1 MMNKPAVNELQQK
14 VGCRYMLV
22 TTVSKRARQLM
33 EDPEALGER
42 KPVSAAVDELYKG
55 QLKIEFPEDYH
66 R

>member
-1 MMNKPAVNELQQK
+1 MMNKPAVNELQEK

-33 EDPEALGER
+33 DDPDALGER
-42 KPVSAAVDELYKG
+42 KPVSAAVDELYNN

-66 R
+66 K